1 MPDAVL
7 SQTAHRAAILAQALA
22 ETVEELRLID
32 PGDMIGY
39 IRGAKWASLAD
50 LVQSSSELSLREGT
64 LSFACTADFQVGWA
78 TPPSISLDLEFQTE
92 AVSVFFT
99 LLLGRRESTVE
110 IREVWFASV
119 PADEAEGTR
128 VISRELAGAR
138 LPRPPGTWPW

>member
-78 TPPSISLDLEFQTE
+78 TPPSISLDLEFQTK
-92 AVSVFFT
+92 AVSIFFT
-99 LLLGRRESTVE
+99 LLLGRRDSTVE
-110 IREVWFASV
+110 IRNVWFATT
-119 PADEAEGTR
+119 PRDEENGTR
-128 VISRELAGAR
+128 VLAREIAKAR
-138 LPRPPGTWPW
+138 ILPSSDQTP